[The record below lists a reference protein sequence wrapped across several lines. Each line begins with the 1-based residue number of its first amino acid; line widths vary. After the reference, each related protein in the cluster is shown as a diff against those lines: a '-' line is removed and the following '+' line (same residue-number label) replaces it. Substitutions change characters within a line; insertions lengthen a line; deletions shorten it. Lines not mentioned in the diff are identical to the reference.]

1 MPNKKQKVKIF
12 RRKYG
17 KHPKTGKHCMLE
29 DLEQAINDF
38 LKGNPDHRITSV
50 QYIGANGF
58 KNNEEQSETAFVVFD
73 VTESS
78 TGSGGG
84 GGNPKPSGG
93 KPRGRPRKSEDLGWN
108 EGQWIERS
116 ERMREQHKIPTPTR
130 RIPN

>member
-29 DLEQAINDF
+29 DLEQGINNF
-38 LKGNPDHRITSV
+38 LKENPDHRITHIQYNARSDEYENESV
-50 QYIGANGF
+50 FI
-58 KNNEEQSETAFVVFD
+58 VFD

-84 GGNPKPSGG
+84 GGKPKPTKPKG
-93 KPRGRPRKSEDLGWN
+93 KPRKREPSSWD
-108 EGQWIERS
+108 EGSWVARS
-116 ERMREQHKIPTPTR
+116 DRMREQHKQPRMENPAR
-130 RIPN
+130 RMAN

>member
-17 KHPKTGKHCMLE
+17 KHPRTGRHALLE
-29 DLEQAINDF
+29 SLEQAINNF
-38 LKGNPDHRITSV
+38 LKENPDHRITFV

-84 GGNPKPSGG
+84 GNPKPSGG
-93 KPRGRPRKSEDLGWN
+93 KPRGRPRKEPSSWS

-116 ERMREQHKIPTPTR
+116 DRMREQHKPRMENPAR
-130 RIPN
+130 RMAN